1 MYMAKRKGAQSERSK
16 EAMDIF
22 HHLSGSWF
30 PSFTFREVLIS
41 KFFLILNS
49 KRKT

>member
-1 MYMAKRKGAQSERSK
+1 MFMARRKGVQSERSK
-16 EAMDIF
+16 EAMGIS

-30 PSFTFREVLIS
+30 PNFTFREALIS